1 MSETRPRRDAGT
13 SRRKRLIIAGCWRLL
28 VAFLVVGTNFV
39 PTGEEPVSAEG
50 LDPAAFAAE
59 AYEQEVVP
67 FIETNAV
74 DLTEL
79 VPLVEADLEAAGED
93 HGHRNGESPYSF
105 PVRLTGTVVE
115 GPFGEAGI
123 EVDGLDPDVE
133 VGVQTGPAVLG
144 TALRDAVGFITFDQF
159 RNQIEFANVA
169 AALNDITKETVL
181 AETDFDALQ
190 GQQVTVLGAFT
201 YDDPAH
207 ITVTAVSIEAAR

>member
-13 SRRKRLIIAGCWRLL
+13 SRRSRLIRGGWWVLLIAVIVL
-28 VAFLVVGTNFV
+28 GTNFV
-39 PTGEEPVSAEG
+39 PAGEEPVSAEG
-50 LDPAAFAAE
+50 LDPATFASE
-59 AYEQEVVP
+59 VYEPDVVP
-67 FIETNAV
+67 FIEANAV

-79 VPLVEADLEAAGED
+79 MTLIEADLEAAGEE

-123 EVDGLDPDVE
+123 EVDGFDSEVD

-144 TALRDAVGFITFDQF
+144 TALRDAVDFITFDEF

-169 AALNDITKETVL
+169 SALNDITKETVL
-181 AETDFDALQ
+181 ADTDFDALQ
-190 GQQVTVLGAFT
+190 GQEVTVVGAFT
-201 YDDPAH
+201 YDDPSH
-207 ITVTAVSIEAAR
+207 VTVTAVSIEAS